1 MCVQINC
8 KHNHVAI
15 MIAQYNSTIS
25 NSISNS
31 ISTSTSTSNTDAL
44 VYVDNY
50 YHTEHLPILDFE
62 YLQIL
67 DCMRLN
73 NEKTKSI
80 DYTIGIIISIY
91 GIYRLVMEIIRTIR
105 TTS

>member
-25 NSISNS
+25 NSISN
-31 ISTSTSTSNTDAL
+31 TDAL

-50 YHTEHLPILDFE
+50 YHTEHLPILDVE

-73 NEKTKSI
+73 NEKIKSM
-80 DYTIGIIISIY
+80 DYIIGIIISIY

-105 TTS
+105 TTT